1 MYRKFFGLKKLPFK
15 VTPDPDFFFE
25 YAERNQIVDA
35 LIYSIDRGDPI
46 IKVVGD
52 VGCGKTTIL
61 RQVLNHV
68 SNTKYSLIYISSPN
82 LTAKDMVFLICRELN
97 IPVKGGEEK
106 YVVVKQIQQKLISL
120 HKEGRRAV
128 ILVDE
133 AQAMPVDTLEE
144 LRLLSNLETDT
155 DKLLQI
161 VLFGQPELD
170 KTLQIPQLRQL
181 QSRVAYEVYL
191 EPLDC
196 KEVWRYLNYRMQR
209 AGYSGDPVFSK
220 NIACK
225 VHAITRGLP
234 REINFLADKLLMSA
248 FSHGDEK
255 VKSKHFQETGYQNK
269 RGARFTVFLIF
280 ILVAIMAL
288 YLYFDRTYRSELMVE
303 ASTSMSGIM
312 LKAPASHEDN
322 LSTPPLNTQKFA
334 TLKENVKLQR
344 LAQALNLPLSKAKP
358 IFEIYQKSSG
368 KVERL
373 LRYRYTVQVMV
384 VPFRGMAEAYKEIK
398 SKLPGALKNKLIP
411 ILDLKEGRV
420 IFVLDFDNGVS
431 RLNQVIKQLPVDLS
445 RPSPYVMMTEKYRKI
460 FMRTENYL
468 TSRDI

>member
-1 MYRKFFGLKKLPFK
+1 
-15 VTPDPDFFFE
+15 
-25 YAERNQIVDA
+25 
-35 LIYSIDRGDPI
+35 
-46 IKVVGD
+46 
-52 VGCGKTTIL
+52 
-61 RQVLNHV
+61 
-68 SNTKYSLIYISSPN
+68 
-82 LTAKDMVFLICRELN
+82 
-97 IPVKGGEEK
+97 
-106 YVVVKQIQQKLISL
+106 
-120 HKEGRRAV
+120 
-128 ILVDE
+128 
-133 AQAMPVDTLEE
+133 
-144 LRLLSNLETDT
+144 
-155 DKLLQI
+155 
-161 VLFGQPELD
+161 
-170 KTLQIPQLRQL
+170 
-181 QSRVAYEVYL
+181 
-191 EPLDC
+191 
-196 KEVWRYLNYRMQR
+196 
-209 AGYSGDPVFSK
+209 
-220 NIACK
+220 
-225 VHAITRGLP
+225 
-234 REINFLADKLLMSA
+234 
-248 FSHGDEK
+248 
-255 VKSKHFQETGYQNK
+255 
-269 RGARFTVFLIF
+269 
-280 ILVAIMAL
+280 
-288 YLYFDRTYRSELMVE
+288 MVE